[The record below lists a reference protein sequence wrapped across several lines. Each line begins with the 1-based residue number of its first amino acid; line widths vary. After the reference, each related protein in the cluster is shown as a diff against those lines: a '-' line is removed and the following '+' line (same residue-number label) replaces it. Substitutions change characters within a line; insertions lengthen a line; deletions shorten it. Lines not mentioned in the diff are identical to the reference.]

1 MMMDDDKI
9 KALRERHVQ
18 YAQDLA
24 KAEDAKQRS
33 DMQVS
38 AEPGNPL
45 VWLGAWLIDI
55 AHSMLVKDEAQARAA
70 ARKTYDH
77 N

>member
-9 KALRERHVQ
+9 KALRERQVQ

-38 AEPGNPL
+38 VL
-45 VWLGAWLIDI
+45 RCV
-55 AHSMLVKDEAQARAA
+55 EA
-70 ARKTYDH
+70 
-77 N
+77 